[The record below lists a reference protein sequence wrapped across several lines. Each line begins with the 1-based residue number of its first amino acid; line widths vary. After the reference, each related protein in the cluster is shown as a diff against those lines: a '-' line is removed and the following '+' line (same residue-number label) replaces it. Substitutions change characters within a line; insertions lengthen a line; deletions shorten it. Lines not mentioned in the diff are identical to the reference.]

1 MRGGEHVSR
10 TILLALFLC
19 CFGAFGCSKIQPII
33 TPQEYQASCRQ
44 NTVGADAACVTKV
57 CDVYQAVVT
66 DYYEDM
72 NGCYAACKD
81 RADGLLANA
90 SGLCT
95 DKVKAARDACREFCN
110 RKFYRCNC
118 TK

>member
-1 MRGGEHVSR
+1 MPRS
-10 TILLALFLC
+10 ILLVLFLSC
-19 CFGAFGCSKIQPII
+19 LGVFGCSKVQPII
-33 TPQEYQASCRQ
+33 TPPEYQAACRQ

-81 RADGLLANA
+81 RAETLLA
-90 SGLCT
+90 SSPDLCKA
-95 DKVKAARDACREFCN
+95 KVKAARDACREFCN

-118 TK
+118 DK